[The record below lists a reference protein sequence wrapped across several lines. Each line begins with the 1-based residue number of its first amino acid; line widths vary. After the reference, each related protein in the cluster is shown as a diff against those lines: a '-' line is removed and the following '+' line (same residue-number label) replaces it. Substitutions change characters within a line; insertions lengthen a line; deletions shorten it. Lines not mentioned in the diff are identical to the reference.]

1 MLNIDRL
8 RVLHAVRN
16 HGSVSG
22 AALALRVTTSAV
34 SQQLAKLERETGQ
47 RLLARNGRGIR
58 LTDAGRL
65 LADHAERILGQVEL
79 AHADLEAQRGQA
91 VGELRVGAFATAARG
106 LFPAALAA
114 LRGEH
119 PQLRPML
126 REMEPEAALTV
137 LARGDIDL
145 AVVLDWYNRPLALPG
160 GLSRRPLFD
169 DVADVA
175 LPAGHPLADRAELD
189 LDDLADENWVSWP
202 PGAICHDWLMFTL
215 RGRGI
220 EPRVVH
226 TAAEHHTQ
234 LALIAAGL
242 GVAVAPR
249 LGRTPVPDGVALI
262 PVRGTITRRVYAV
275 WREGSG
281 GRPSIRAAVAA
292 LRAAAPA
299 AEDAAPAPPD
309 AAPRPPAVP

>member
-65 LADHAERILGQVEL
+65 LAEHAERILSQVEL
-79 AHADLEAQRGQA
+79 AQADLDAQRGQA

-114 LRGEH
+114 LRVAH
-119 PQLRPML
+119 PRLRPAL

-160 GLSRRPLFD
+160 GLARRVLFD
-169 DVADVA
+169 DVADIA
-175 LPAGHPLADRAELD
+175 LPADHRLAGRAELD
-189 LDDLADENWVSWP
+189 LTEVADEPWVSWP

-215 RGRGI
+215 RGRGV
-220 EPRVVH
+220 EPRIVH

-249 LGRTPVPDGVALI
+249 LGRTPLPDGVALI
-262 PVRGTITRRVYAV
+262 PARETITRRVYAV
-275 WREGSG
+275 WREGAE
-281 GRPSIRAAVAA
+281 GRPAIRAAVAA
-292 LRAAAPA
+292 LR
-299 AEDAAPAPPD
+299 D
-309 AAPRPPAVP
+309 AVPTPAD

>member
-1 MLNIDRL
+1 MLNLDRL
-8 RVLHAVRN
+8 RVLYAVRS
-16 HGSVSG
+16 HGSVSA

-34 SQQLAKLERETGQ
+34 SQQMAKLERETGQ
-47 RLLARNGRGIR
+47 RLLAKSGRGVR

-65 LADHAERILGQVEL
+65 LAEHAERILSQVEM

-106 LFPAALAA
+106 LFPAALAI
-114 LRGEH
+114 LRGAH
-119 PQLRPML
+119 PQLRPTL
-126 REMEPEAALTV
+126 SEMEPEAALRV

-160 GLSRRPLFD
+160 ELARITLFD
-169 DVADVA
+169 DVADIA
-175 LPAGHPLADRAELD
+175 LPVDHPLADRNEVDLAE
-189 LDDLADENWVSWP
+189 LADERWVSWP

-220 EPRVVH
+220 EPRIEH
-226 TAAEHHTQ
+226 TAFEHHTQ

-249 LGRTPVPDGVALI
+249 LGRAPVPDGVALV
-262 PVRGTITRRVYAV
+262 PLRGSITRRVYAV
-275 WREGSG
+275 WREGSD

-292 LRAAAPA
+292 LR
-299 AEDAAPAPPD
+299 EVSPD
-309 AAPRPPAVP
+309 R